1 MRRPGFNLC
10 VGKVPWRRK
19 WQPTPVFLPGES
31 RGQRGL
37 VGTVH
42 GAAKSRT
49 RLSDFTW
56 AKMKSSEWALIQ
68 YDSCPQEKK
77 RKCGHRG
84 AEWESYVKT
93 QGEES
98 YSEDR
103 ERPQRNRLCWHL
115 ALGLQLPELRGN
127 KLLLFKLPH
136 LWYLV
141 ISAGANEYTV
151 FSAFWPTL
159 NFCEPGWP
167 HILYLSKGLLAE
179 LPPTPLQASGVGC
192 APTLSLTTLPLAC
205 FLSS

>member
-1 MRRPGFNLC
+1 MD
-10 VGKVPWRRK
+10 
-19 WQPTPVFLPGES
+19 
-31 RGQRGL
+31 RGAWWAA
-37 VGTVH
+37 VH
-42 GAAKSRT
+42 GVAKSRT

-56 AKMKSSEWALIQ
+56 VKMKSSEWFLIQ

-84 AEWESYVKT
+84 VEWESYVKT

-103 ERPQRNRLCWHL
+103 ERSQRNRLCWHL
-115 ALGLQLPELRGN
+115 VLGLQLPEPWGN
-127 KLLLFKLPH
+127 KLLLFKPPH

-141 ISAGANEYTV
+141 ISARANEYTV

-167 HILYLSKGLLAE
+167 TFCTFQRVCGLNC
-179 LPPTPLQASGVGC
+179 LPPPCRHLGLDAPPPCHLLLFPWLASYLLKIC
-192 APTLSLTTLPLAC
+192 WT
-205 FLSS
+205 